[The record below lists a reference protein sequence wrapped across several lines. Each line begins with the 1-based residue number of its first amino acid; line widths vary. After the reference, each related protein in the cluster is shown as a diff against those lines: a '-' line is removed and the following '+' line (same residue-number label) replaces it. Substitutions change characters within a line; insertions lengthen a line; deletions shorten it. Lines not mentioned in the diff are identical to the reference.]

1 MCPVVFVRRL
11 LLAELGGFWMSKRK
25 AFLTYTHAL
34 KYFSFFTKKEILA
47 NVFFLAWFSPVIF
60 FDAVACKFTIG
71 HFLHMRMLNRFI
83 FLSPYS
89 SHHVQN
95 SCPNIYC
102 LTMLCIYPHEF
113 FHLGLT
119 HSVYL
124 SPKSIFTESGG
135 GKKISNLSLR
145 STDLSTSQTI
155 YPFFAYFLPPYSACP
170 VQRKISNYFFSKRM
184 LFHPRIFKIK

>member
-1 MCPVVFVRRL
+1 
-11 LLAELGGFWMSKRK
+11 MSKRK

-47 NVFFLAWFSPVIF
+47 NVFSCPIFPRLFSLMPLPS
-60 FDAVACKFTIG
+60 G

-83 FLSPYS
+83 FLSPLS

-102 LTMLCIYPHEF
+102 LTMLCIPARIFPSRPYTLCVPF
-113 FHLGLT
+113 AKVHL
-119 HSVYL
+119 YR
-124 SPKSIFTESGG
+124 EWRRQ
-135 GKKISNLSLR
+135 KISNLSLR

-155 YPFFAYFLPPYSACP
+155 YPFFAYFSPSFFSACP